1 MSKIFDPDNAV
12 FTFINKAI
20 DTLWLGFLW
29 SIIGLGPFLGG
40 FLSQNMVL
48 LILGMIISVA
58 LLGPVSCALYYA
70 TVKVTRRSRSYATK
84 EFFRS
89 FKQNI
94 KVGSITSLI
103 FGAFAYLMYID
114 FQYADSLMD
123 AGDSMGNVMFVVFL
137 AGSFFAV
144 LLLIWIFPILSRFTV
159 NVGGL
164 FKNTM
169 LIATRHIV
177 RSLIML
183 LLWAVCGVL
192 IYVFIEYIL
201 YVIFLAPLIPALI
214 CLVRSFVIEPVLK
227 KYTGESEG
235 DPEETGVDEWYRE

>member
-12 FTFINKAI
+12 FTTINKAI

-29 SIIGLGPFLGG
+29 TIIGLGPFAAG
-40 FLSQNMVL
+40 FLSQNMVA
-48 LILGMIISVA
+48 LIIGLIISVA
-58 LLGPVSCALYYA
+58 LLGPVSCAMYYA
-70 TVKVTRRSRSYATK
+70 MVKVVRRSRSYATK

-89 FKQNI
+89 FKQNL

-103 FGAFAYLMYID
+103 YGVFAYLMYID
-114 FQYADSLMD
+114 FQYANSLMD
-123 AGDSMGNVMFVVFL
+123 AGNSTGNVMFVVFL
-137 AGSFFAV
+137 AGSFFA
-144 LLLIWIFPILSRFTV
+144 LILMIWIFPILSRFTV
-159 NVGGL
+159 TAGGL

-169 LIATRHIV
+169 LIATKHIV
-177 RSLIML
+177 RTLIML

-192 IYVFIEYIL
+192 VYVFIEYIL
-201 YVIFLAPLIPALI
+201 YLIFLAPLIPALI

-235 DPEETGVDEWYRE
+235 DPEETGIDEWYRE